1 MQRCPS
7 CTTEVPEQSRFCS
20 SCGTAQTGATPTQQP
35 TQTSAGDSAT
45 PRSSDPSS
53 ISHDSFDHSRFLPGT
68 LLSERYRIIGL
79 LGKGGMGEVY
89 RADDLKLG
97 QPVALK
103 FLPESLEQDPS
114 RLSRLLNEV
123 RLARQVSHPNV
134 CRVYDVGE
142 LDGSHFMAME
152 YVDGEDLA
160 SLLRRIG
167 RLPHEKALEISRQI
181 CAGLAAA
188 HAQNILH
195 RDLKPANVMIDGR
208 GRVKLTDF
216 GLAGLE
222 EQVEGKDLRSGTP
235 AYMAPEQL
243 AGREVTVRSDIY
255 SLGLVLY
262 EIFTGK
268 RAFSGKSVAEITR
281 MQLESLPTSP
291 GSLVSDMDDIVEQVI
306 LRCVEK
312 EPRARPMSALAVSAA
327 LPGGDPLAAA
337 LAAGETPSP
346 EMVAEAGASG
356 GLRPAMAVGAL
367 IAVVL
372 CVVLAVINAQ
382 RTALYPKLPF
392 DTPPGTLATNA
403 VQILDDLGIEELGPH
418 QRWGFDV
425 DERYLNWLDKNDPSP
440 ARAQQLASGRPPG
453 ARFWFRYSDD
463 EMNPDDVHGFFVT
476 ADDPGQRFPGQGRTW
491 LDLQGRLVGLEIVPA
506 ERLDEAT
513 ATVEWPAL
521 FEAAGFDPADFVET
535 KPVRAPTAPCDEL
548 RAWRGPVYGEVEGI
562 VQAGRLAGAPVYFEI
577 VGPWNLEDEVPNAY
591 GSLEWVVGLFMVV
604 IVISAMF
611 LARRNLRVGRSDRK
625 GAIKLMVF
633 FVLSIMGVWFLTE
646 VRLQTFAAGSL
657 FEGIVFGRLLGHGL
671 LHAMIA
677 GLLYVALEPYVRRL
691 WPETLVSW
699 SRLLLGRVRD
709 PLVGR
714 DVLLGM
720 AIVGALTMTVS
731 WLGGQLARVL
741 EIPPPLGTSF
751 MVPSFAGIRYAVAWL
766 LVQTQNA
773 VVLSMVILV
782 VLLLARLMLRR
793 TWAAIGVV
801 LLLSAGLSLIMS
813 MATTMPIGFR
823 IFASVTFTLIAG
835 AMFICML
842 RFGLLSV
849 IGGLFLLNT
858 LQWVPL
864 TWDLSKWY
872 AGAGLVSVVA
882 VLGVAGWAF
891 YISLAGQKLFR
902 DSVLGEH

>member
-7 CTTEVPEQSRFCS
+7 CTTEVSVDSRFCGN
-20 SCGTAQTGATPTQQP
+20 CGTEQTSPTEQP
-35 TQTSAGDSAT
+35 TQTSLGTKDPTT
-45 PRSSDPSS
+45 PISSDPSS
-53 ISHDSFDHSRFLPGT
+53 ISHDSLDHSRFLAGT
-68 LLSERYRIIGL
+68 LLAGRYRIIGL

-142 LDGSHFMAME
+142 LDGAHFMAME

-167 RLPHEKALEISRQI
+167 RLPNEKALEISRQI

-195 RDLKPANVMIDGR
+195 RDLKPANVMVDGR

-216 GLAGLE
+216 GLAGLAE
-222 EQVEGKDLRSGTP
+222 SVEGKDLRSGTP

-243 AGREVTVRSDIY
+243 AGREVTIRSDIY

-268 RAFSGKSVAEITR
+268 RAFTGKTMAEIVR
-281 MQLESLPTSP
+281 MQQETMPTSP
-291 GSLVSDMDDIVEQVI
+291 ASLVSDMDEIVEQVI

-356 GLRPAMAVGAL
+356 GLRPIVAVAAL
-367 IAVVL
+367 VAVVF
-372 CVVLAVINAQ
+372 CMVLAVVNAQ
-382 RTALYPKLPF
+382 RGELYPKLPF
-392 DTPPGTLATNA
+392 DTPPGRLAGSATG
-403 VQILDDLGIEELGPH
+403 ILADLGIEDLGPH
-418 QRWGFDV
+418 RRWGF
-425 DERYLNWLDKNDPSP
+425 ETHGRYLAWLDENDPSVT
-440 ARAQQLASGRPPG
+440 RGQQLASGRPPG
-453 ARFWFRYSDD
+453 ARFWFRYSAK
-463 EMNPDDVHGFFVT
+463 EMQPDNVHGFFVT
-476 ADDPGQRFPGQGRTW
+476 VDDPAQRLPGQGMVW
-491 LDLQGRLVGLEIVPA
+491 LDLQGRLVGLEVVPA
-506 ERLDEAT
+506 ERLEA
-513 ATVEWPAL
+513 ATPAADWSAL
-521 FEAAGFDPADFVET
+521 FDAAGFDMSDFVET
-535 KPVRAPTAPCDEL
+535 EPVRSPTEPCDEL
-548 RAWRGPVYGEVEGI
+548 RAWKGPVYGEIEGT
-562 VQAGRLAGAPVYFEI
+562 VQAGRLTGAPVYFEI
-577 VGPWNLEDEVPNAY
+577 LGPWDLSDEPPNAY
-591 GSLEWVVGLFMVV
+591 AGLDTILGLIMVA
-604 IVISAMF
+604 IVISAML
-611 LARRNLRVGRSDRK
+611 LARRNLRAGRSDRK

-633 FVLSIMGVWFLTE
+633 FVLAIYGVWFLTE
-646 VRLQTFAAGSL
+646 LRLETFAAGSL
-657 FEGIVFGRLLGHGL
+657 FEDMVFGRLLGHGL
-671 LHAMIA
+671 LHALIA

-720 AIVGALTMTVS
+720 AAIGTVTIATS
-731 WLGGQLARVL
+731 WLVAQLAL
-741 EIPPPLGTSF
+741 ILGAPPPLATEF
-751 MVPSFAGIRYAVAWL
+751 LVPSFAGPRYGLAWL
-766 LVQTQNA
+766 LIQTQGS
-773 VVLSMVILV
+773 VVISMVILV
-782 VLLLARLMLRR
+782 VLLLARLLFRSTR
-793 TWAAIGVV
+793 AAVGAV
-801 LLLSAGLSLIMS
+801 LVLATLLSIVMSVGSPVPVGMKILGTAVFILI
-813 MATTMPIGFR
+813 TGVT
-823 IFASVTFTLIAG
+823 IF
-835 AMFICML
+835 CML

-849 IGGLFLLNT
+849 IGGLFMLDALRGA
-858 LQWVPL
+858 PL
-864 TWDLSKWY
+864 TWDLSNWY
-872 AGAGLVSVVA
+872 AGAGLLSVAA

-891 YISLAGQKLFR
+891 YTSLAGQRLFQ
-902 DSVLGEH
+902 DSLLE